1 MTGTGTARPPGFAAR
16 FFDLRSLEGALLRY
30 RVFAYIIGVGL
41 ATLVFI
47 GLPLQYWAGVP
58 QVDAI
63 VGPIHGFFY
72 IAYLIVALDLAR
84 RARFSLLEML
94 SMVGAGLLPILAF
107 VIERRITRR
116 VRTEVLPTW
125 SRAAKDVTATIRRV

>member
-1 MTGTGTARPPGFAAR
+1 MNDAGTTSGAPPASGVSR
-16 FFDLRSLEGALLRY
+16 FFDFRSLEGALLRY
-30 RVFAYIIGVGL
+30 QVFAYIIGVGL
-41 ATLVFI
+41 ATLVFV

-58 QVDAI
+58 QVNAI

-84 RARFSLLEML
+84 RARFTLIEML
-94 SMVGAGLLPILAF
+94 SMVGAGLVPLLAF

-116 VRTEVLPTW
+116 VRTEVLPGW
-125 SRAAKDVTATIRRV
+125 SRRSRA

>member
-1 MTGTGTARPPGFAAR
+1 
-16 FFDLRSLEGALLRY
+16 
-30 RVFAYIIGVGL
+30 VFAYIIGVGL
-41 ATLVFI
+41 ATLVFV
-47 GLPLQYWAGVP
+47 GLPLQYAAGVP

-63 VGPIHGFFY
+63 IGPIHGFFY

-84 RARFSLLEML
+84 RARFTLIEML

-116 VRTEVLPTW
+116 VRTEVLPGW
-125 SRAAKDVTATIRRV
+125 IRRSTS

>member
-1 MTGTGTARPPGFAAR
+1 MSTAGDTADDPGFRAR
-16 FFDLRSLEGALLRY
+16 FLDFSSLEGALLRY

-41 ATLVFI
+41 ATLCFVGI
-47 GLPLQYWAGVP
+47 PLQYAADVP

-63 VGPIHGFFY
+63 IGPIHGFFY

-84 RARFSLLEML
+84 RARFTLIEML
-94 SMVGAGLLPILAF
+94 SMIGAGLLPILAF
-107 VIERRITRR
+107 VIEHRITRR

-125 SRAAKDVTATIRRV
+125 TLPGRH